1 VESIERALQAWI
13 PSGETVL
20 VACSGG
26 ADSVALAHAARCAVG
41 HVDHGLRRESRTE
54 AAQVQALA
62 GQLGVPFF
70 LERIEGLRVQGPGLE
85 AAAREARYAALAR
98 LAAKAGATLVATA
111 HTRRDQAETLLLRL
125 ARGAGPGALAG
136 IRRRR
141 PLAPGI
147 DLLRPLLDVSR
158 DETEAYCRKR
168 RLGFVE
174 DPHNSD
180 PARARARLRA
190 AWPALLKLNPR
201 LEAALCGVAE
211 LLAEEDEL
219 LESLSAELRPGMPA
233 ALQRRFLL
241 REATAAGLRPER
253 QHLDALV
260 ALAAKG
266 EGQLDVP
273 GGRVTFR
280 GGQPQFGEQALEVAV
295 GRPGRYLWRG
305 RELIVGEGNF
315 TVNPDK
321 AQFPW
326 ALRAHRPGDRLG
338 AKKVSDLWT
347 HIPRPL
353 RPRLAVLEDA
363 AGRVFWVEGLGKGE
377 PGSLRFEMRPE
388 MDGLAAALTSR
399 RRPHSASAT
408 MKATQDEETR

>member
-1 VESIERALQAWI
+1 VQSIECAVQKWI
-13 PSGETVL
+13 PSRESVL

-26 ADSVALAHAARCAVG
+26 ADSVALAHAAHCAVG
-41 HVDHGLRRESRTE
+41 HVDHGLRPESRAE
-54 AAQVQALA
+54 AEKVQALA
-62 GQLGVPFF
+62 RQFGVPFF
-70 LERIEGLRVQGPGLE
+70 LERIVGLRVRGPGLE

-136 IRRRR
+136 IRRKR

-147 DLLRPLLDVSR
+147 DLVRPLLGVSR
-158 DETEAYCRKR
+158 EDTEAWCRKHG
-168 RLGFVE
+168 LDFVD

-180 PARARARLRA
+180 PARARGQLRA
-190 AWPALLKLNPR
+190 VWPALLKLNPR
-201 LEAALCGVAE
+201 LEEALCGAAE

-219 LESLSAELRPGMPA
+219 LESLSAELRPGMSA

-273 GGRVTFR
+273 GGRVTFQ

-305 RELIVGEGNF
+305 RELIVGEGNL

-321 AQFPW
+321 ARFPW
-326 ALRAHRPGDRLG
+326 TLRAHRPGDRLG
-338 AKKVSDLWT
+338 AKKVADLWT

-363 AGRVFWVEGLGKGE
+363 ARRVFWVEGLGKGE

-399 RRPHSASAT
+399 RRLNSGSAT
-408 MKATQDEETR
+408 MKAAQDEETR